1 MSTMLER
8 IAEAEQQAD
17 KIIEEA
23 NIKAREQIASAK
35 AEAEAAVAQELDA
48 ERRKTVQSMANAEE
62 RGKELRDEIIAAVRA
77 EISEARTAAENKLPE
92 TVSYLME
99 RIESEL

>member
-1 MSTMLER
+1 MRTMLKR

-23 NIKAREQIASAK
+23 NAKAREQIATAK

-48 ERRKTVQSMANAEE
+48 ERRKTAQSLANAEE
-62 RGKELRDEIIAAVRA
+62 RGKELRDEIISSVRTQ
-77 EISEARTAAENKLPE
+77 INEARTAAVAKLPD

-99 RIESEL
+99 RIDSEL

>member
-1 MSTMLER
+1 MLER

-77 EISEARTAAENKLPE
+77 EISEARTAAENKLSD

>member
-1 MSTMLER
+1 
-8 IAEAEQQAD
+8 
-17 KIIEEA
+17 
-23 NIKAREQIASAK
+23 
-35 AEAEAAVAQELDA
+35 
-48 ERRKTVQSMANAEE
+48 MANAEE